1 MARAIKGDYKIP
13 NGLRELNLEQME
25 NYNFI
30 DNFIGYEL
38 FKLDN
43 KPECRNY
50 QQDYI
55 LGYYKDDIFKK
66 IAKIYFN
73 KIDEFYEVDTIY
85 VSSDMRGRGIASKLY
100 TYFVKELNY
109 KILGSDM
116 QRFGARRL
124 WSKLSKC
131 EDLSVDILDVENNK
145 IIYSSVK
152 IHHGLE
158 DSDFDTRVWSCESD
172 KKHIRLVLKNIK
184 DIN

>member
-1 MARAIKGDYKIP
+1 MARAILGDYKIP
-13 NGLRELNLEQME
+13 AGLRELNSEEMK
-25 NYNFI
+25 NYQFI
-30 DNFIGYEL
+30 DNINGYEL

-50 QQDYI
+50 QHDYI
-55 LGYYKDDIFKK
+55 LGYFKDNIFKK

-124 WSKLSKC
+124 WSKLSKI
-131 EDLSVDILDVENNK
+131 EDLNVAIFDFENNK
-145 IIYSSVK
+145 ILEKDVEIY
-152 IHHGLE
+152 HGSNDDE
-158 DSDFDTRVWSCESD
+158 FDTRVWSYDID
-172 KKHIRLVLKNIK
+172 KKHIRLILK
-184 DIN
+184 DIK

>member
-1 MARAIKGDYKIP
+1 MARAIVGDYKIP
-13 NGLRELNLEQME
+13 AGLRELNSEEMK
-25 NYNFI
+25 NYQFI
-30 DNFIGYEL
+30 DNINGYEL

-85 VSSDMRGRGIASKLY
+85 VSSDMRGRGIASELY

-109 KILGSDM
+109 QILGSDM

-124 WSKLSKC
+124 WAKLSKRS
-131 EDLSVDILDVENNK
+131 DLIVDIIDFENNK
-145 IIYSSVK
+145 ILEKDTEIY
-152 IHHGLE
+152 HGLE
-158 DSDFDTRVWSCESD
+158 DGDFDKRIWCSGVN
-172 KKHIRLVLKNIK
+172 KKHIRLILRNT
-184 DIN
+184 